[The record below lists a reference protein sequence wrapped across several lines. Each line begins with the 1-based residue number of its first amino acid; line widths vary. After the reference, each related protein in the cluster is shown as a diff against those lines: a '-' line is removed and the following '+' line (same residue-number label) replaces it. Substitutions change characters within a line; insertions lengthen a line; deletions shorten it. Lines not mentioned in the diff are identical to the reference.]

1 MGRGRVI
8 KTHKEAGFQY
18 DSKLDS
24 SESSDSSYHTKSDTE
39 SSVSDESA
47 GYSEDGNSVCSQQE
61 EIDVFTESSDEK
73 EEKEA
78 FQEILE
84 KQKALRAK
92 EKKARSC
99 EKKKESD
106 ELVRKRID
114 FDDAAEEDSDVDR
127 PVKKAKKE
135 SVK

>member
-1 MGRGRVI
+1 MGRGRVM
-8 KTHKEAGFQY
+8 KAHKEAGFQY

-24 SESSDSSYHTKSDTE
+24 SESSDSSYHRKSDTE

-47 GYSEDGNSVCSQQE
+47 GYSEDGNSDCSQQE

-92 EKKARSC
+92 EKKARPC
-99 EKKKESD
+99 EKESG